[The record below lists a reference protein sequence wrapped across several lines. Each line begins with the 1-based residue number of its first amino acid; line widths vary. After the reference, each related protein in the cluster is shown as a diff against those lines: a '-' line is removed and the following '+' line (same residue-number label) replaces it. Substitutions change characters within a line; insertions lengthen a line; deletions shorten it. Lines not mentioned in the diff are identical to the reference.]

1 MSIRTFSV
9 GDQVEILA
17 PSSMGVG
24 TVIAVW
30 PAIEMLDVR
39 FLWGDERVAMKEV
52 LLVDPANLLY
62 GDFPTDAPE
71 MVMVSEGGRRRAS
84 RHAKAVSEMARQYA
98 SHIGP
103 SARRIAS
110 SYLTKTALYW
120 AAEDRKYRCNRSE
133 YEEGKYTC
141 PRDGYPL
148 QRTIYKREGGK
159 SLRLLACKKCLF
171 LIKESDI
178 LSDHCEPCEEEDES
192 DLDFG

>member
-52 LLVDPANLLY
+52 LQVDPANLLY
-62 GDFPTDAPE
+62 GDFPVDTGE

-84 RHAKAVSEMARQYA
+84 RHAKAIPTVAHQHAPHAA
-98 SHIGP
+98 SRPLHGKRGV
-103 SARRIAS
+103 ARIAS
-110 SYLTKTALYW
+110 SYLAKTALYW

-133 YEEGKYTC
+133 YEEGSYTC

-159 SLRLLACKKCLF
+159 SLRLLACKRCLF

-178 LSDHCEPCEEEDES
+178 LSDHCDPCK
-192 DLDFG
+192 

>member
-52 LLVDPANLLY
+52 LQVDPANLLY
-62 GDFPTDAPE
+62 GDFPVDTGE

-84 RHAKAVSEMARQYA
+84 RHAKAISTMARQHA
-98 SHIGP
+98 SNTSPRSHHGERI
-103 SARRIAS
+103 RVTRIAS
-110 SYLTKTALYW
+110 SYLAKTALYW

-133 YEEGKYTC
+133 YEEGSYTC

-178 LSDHCEPCEEEDES
+178 LSDHCEPCEP
-192 DLDFG
+192 